1 MPGKSLFIGILSV
14 LAMVMVSMEL
24 SFAADSR
31 SAVKKARNM
40 PEIRG
45 AIVYKAYCVLC
56 HGERGDGQAR
66 ATKLYEERGLSLALT
81 PHPRDYHEKVIR
93 EGGTK
98 VGLSEF
104 MPAWRDELSDQQIED
119 LLYYLDV
126 VRDPVARGEVVFKTN
141 CVLCH
146 GVKGDGKGRASVLY
160 NPPPADLTRSDKNDQ
175 YKIMIITLGG
185 ATMGRSEVMPVW
197 GEQISAQEIRDVVA
211 YLKTILVVPA
221 PESLPIVDE

>member
-1 MPGKSLFIGILSV
+1 MPKRSLLIGLLGV
-14 LAMVMVSMEL
+14 LAVMVGGMEI
-24 SFAADSR
+24 SVAADSR

-56 HGERGDGQAR
+56 HGERGDGKGR
-66 ATKLYEERGLSLALT
+66 AAKLYSDQSLALT
-81 PHPRDYHEKVIR
+81 PHPRAYHEKVIR
-93 EGGTK
+93 GGGS
-98 VGLSEF
+98 VAGLSAF
-104 MPAWRDELSDQQIED
+104 MPAWRDELSDQQIDD
-119 LLYYLDV
+119 LLYYLDA